1 MSDAVAGPV
10 YGDSFIM
17 SPASSQ
23 AGAFKQQQQKQHLQ
37 RHSYHQQQAL
47 VLQRSPPRGVAIRKP
62 QPPTEIIPLPS
73 DEVEVSIV
81 VLPVEGKSLGIVPF
95 KQMLQQDSNGSDS
108 WGLQEQ
114 DVEFP
119 ASNEGS
125 NCLAIVPRDGSTM
138 LGVVLGS
145 ALRRRDDDLQLP
157 VDDEAVYETFNTK
170 HKRRTMKI
178 KFTCKRCGATTIK
191 PVNPHAWTSGTVF
204 AKCGCCN
211 ITHKLIDN
219 LKLFHELSGPVFNT
233 PIQPHTTSSNNTDA
247 ASDAAAEDAE
257 SAAAAAAAAGF
268 GLQYGEDG
276 LPLLPERLRLR
287 LPPWQVP
294 DNFPDDTS
302 NFN

>member
-1 MSDAVAGPV
+1 MQALHARSSVPHLNHSNVSATRALRPAVLSRPNNSRSRTCLHALPSDDASAYKRLMMLPGGAWFMSDAVAGPV

-37 RHSYHQQQAL
+37 RHSFHQQQAL
-47 VLQRSPPRGVAIRKP
+47 VLQRAPPRGVAIRKP

-114 DVEFP
+114 DVDFP

-157 VDDEAVYETFNTK
+157 VV
-170 HKRRTMKI
+170 
-178 KFTCKRCGATTIK
+178 
-191 PVNPHAWTSGTVF
+191 S
-204 AKCGCCN
+204 
-211 ITHKLIDN
+211 
-219 LKLFHELSGPVFNT
+219 
-233 PIQPHTTSSNNTDA
+233 
-247 ASDAAAEDAE
+247 
-257 SAAAAAAAAGF
+257 
-268 GLQYGEDG
+268 
-276 LPLLPERLRLR
+276 
-287 LPPWQVP
+287 
-294 DNFPDDTS
+294 
-302 NFN
+302 